1 MSRLID
7 LTGQR
12 FGRLVVK
19 ERRGSDSY
27 KSSLWLCKCD
37 CGNECLVASHNLRTQ
52 HTQSCG
58 CLQRERTA
66 EAHTTHGHRHTRIY
80 GIWNTMVARCHRK
93 NTKAYPAY
101 GGRGITVCDEWKNS
115 FQSFY
120 DWAME
125 NGYNDGLSIDRI
137 DNDKGYSPVNCRWV
151 TMETQSNNRRS
162 NITVEYNGESH
173 TVAEWAKILGIKYGT
188 LHKRLEEG
196 WSAEDAFHTPV
207 KEVIQ

>member
-1 MSRLID
+1 
-7 LTGQR
+7 
-12 FGRLVVK
+12 
-19 ERRGSDSY
+19 
-27 KSSLWLCKCD
+27 
-37 CGNECLVASHNLRTQ
+37 
-52 HTQSCG
+52 
-58 CLQRERTA
+58 
-66 EAHTTHGHRHTRIY
+66 
-80 GIWNTMVARCHRK
+80 MVARCHRK

-151 TMETQSNNRRS
+151 TMDTQSNNRRS
-162 NITVEYNGESH
+162 NVTVEYNGESH